1 MPLFNS
7 RGISTAAVLG
17 LLTVVAVVFAVVG
30 YMEWSSHAAWAEF
43 MSATTSSASDQDR
56 SNESATPVQSP
67 FSKFFRPSEQLPL
80 ANLSLFRRRFGIYAL
95 LDRPGRQFGG
105 ASGTLSAR

>member
-67 FSKFFRPSEQLPL
+67 NGLTGCPVGKRKPPTQLIPL
-80 ANLSLFRRRFGIYAL
+80 
-95 LDRPGRQFGG
+95 P
-105 ASGTLSAR
+105 